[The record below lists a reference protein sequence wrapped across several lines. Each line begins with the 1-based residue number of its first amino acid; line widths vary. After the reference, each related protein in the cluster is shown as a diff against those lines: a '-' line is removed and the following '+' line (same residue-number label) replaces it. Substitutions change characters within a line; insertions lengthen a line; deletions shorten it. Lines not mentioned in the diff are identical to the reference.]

1 MTQGNFTRRSFLGR
15 TAAIAAAGEL
25 SLHHRLGLAAELNG
39 GHPLAP
45 KPGHF
50 APKAKHLILFFFTG
64 GLSHVDTFDYKPK
77 LQEDHGKKI
86 AGASKPLKGSPWK
99 FQPYGQCGKMVSEL
113 FPHVGSVVD
122 EFCFLHT
129 IRGDSGGHSAATLG
143 M

>member
-1 MTQGNFTRRSFLGR
+1 MTQNKLSRRSFFGR
-15 TAAIAAAGEL
+15 TAAIAAGGEL
-25 SLHHRLGLAAELNG
+25 SRHHRLSLAAAANR

-86 AGASKPLKGSPWK
+86 SGESRPLKGSQWK
-99 FQPYGQCGKMVSEL
+99 FQPYGECGKMVSEL

-122 EFCFLHT
+122 QFCFLHT
-129 IRGDSGGHSAATLG
+129 I
-143 M
+143 